1 MRKLNAEFIKA
12 MEIERSFQPMADK
25 LYQEL
30 FPGCE
35 IETIGWDESDRNKK
49 LQMADVDRII
59 HTKDGKS
66 IKISEKFRTGKYKLT
81 DVMIELYSNLESK
94 KLGWAFQSEADYLFY
109 YKGGQVC
116 IVDAEDV
123 KQIAQDIFDSLS
135 EFDFDSVELNK
146 ITKQSITIDKVEA
159 HGNILVSKPAG
170 QTWATVNYVLPIET
184 MKKLTTKMRVRNL

>member
-1 MRKLNAEFIKA
+1 MRKLNAEFIRT
-12 MEIERSFQPMADK
+12 MEIERSFQPMADE
-25 LYQEL
+25 LYREL

-35 IETIGWDESDRNKK
+35 IETIGWDESNRNKK

-94 KLGWAFQSEADYLFY
+94 KLGWAFHSEADYLFY

-116 IVDAEDV
+116 IVNAEDV
-123 KQIAQDIFDSLS
+123 KQIAQNIFDALS
-135 EFDFDSVELNK
+135 EFDFDNVELNK
-146 ITKQSITIDKVEA
+146 ITKQSITIDKVEV

-170 QTWATVNYVLPIET
+170 QTWATVSYVLPIET

>member
-1 MRKLNAEFIKA
+1 MKKLNAEFIRT

-25 LYQEL
+25 LYREL
-30 FPGCE
+30 FPDCE
-35 IETIGWDESDRNKK
+35 IETIDWNESDRNKK

-94 KLGWAFQSEADYLFY
+94 KLGWAFRSKADYLFY

-116 IVDAEDV
+116 IIDAEDV
-123 KQIAQDIFDSLS
+123 KKIAQNIFVALS

-170 QTWATVNYVLPIET
+170 QTWTTVNYVLPIET